1 MYKIKQEH
9 CPVCNAVYTI
19 KYSTL
24 FNEPFIVI
32 EISDYCKHEE
42 EIKSRYI
49 NTKIVKKN
57 KGLT

>member
-1 MYKIKQEH
+1 MYIVKEDYCPLCNSVYKIK
-9 CPVCNAVYTI
+9 
-19 KYSTL
+19 YSDL

-32 EISDYCKHEE
+32 EISDYCNHIE
-42 EIKSRYI
+42 EIKERYV